1 MRYLMLC
8 GVLSCYVSYYLFMDL
23 DGFFIPFT
31 NWTLMLTTV
40 SLITSINA
48 AKDSTNFGHDSL

>member
-1 MRYLMLC
+1 
-8 GVLSCYVSYYLFMDL
+8 MDL

-40 SLITSINA
+40 SLLASIQACGDVSNFG
-48 AKDSTNFGHDSL
+48 KDSL